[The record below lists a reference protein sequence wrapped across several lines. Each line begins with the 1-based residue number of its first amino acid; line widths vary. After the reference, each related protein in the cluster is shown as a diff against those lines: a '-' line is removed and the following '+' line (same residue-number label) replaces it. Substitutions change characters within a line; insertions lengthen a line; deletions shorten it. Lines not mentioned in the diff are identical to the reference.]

1 MDSIPISPKKRKR
14 IEFGIRLIDIA
25 CYVIIFCGGLAAMFF
40 TPNTIIDELVGYE
53 WIIPYWAAMLLIGG
67 LLGFVARLSTIWIM
81 EPAADIISM
90 FGITIYFVVLGKT
103 AFDSFT
109 AILASCLILVALLG
123 VIRRYLELQLF
134 GSNPDDKTL
143 QARLHAA
150 LVRRIPDV
158 PPRG

>member
-1 MDSIPISPKKRKR
+1 MDTLPVAPRKRKQ

-25 CYVIIFCGGLAAMFF
+25 CYIIIFSGGMAAMFF
-40 TPNTIIDELVGYE
+40 TPESIVAELHGYE
-53 WIIPYWAAMLLIGG
+53 WIIPYWATMLLVGG
-67 LLGFVARLSTIWIM
+67 LLGFTARVSTIWIM

-103 AFDSFT
+103 AFETFT
-109 AILASCLILVALLG
+109 SILASCLILVALLG
-123 VIRRYLELQLF
+123 VVRRYLELQLF
-134 GSNPDDKTL
+134 GSNPDDKTI

-150 LVRRIPDV
+150 LARRIPNV

>member
-1 MDSIPISPKKRKR
+1 MESIPVEPKKRKQ

-25 CYVIIFCGGLAAMFF
+25 CYTIIFVGGMAAMFF
-40 TPNTIIDELVGYE
+40 TPASIIEELVGYE
-53 WIIPYWAAMLLIGG
+53 WIIPYWAGMLLVGG
-67 LLGFVARLSTIWIM
+67 ALGFAARVSTIWIM
-81 EPAADIISM
+81 EPAAAIISM

-143 QARLHAA
+143 EARLRAA
-150 LVRRIPDV
+150 LARRIPNV
-158 PPRG
+158 PSRG